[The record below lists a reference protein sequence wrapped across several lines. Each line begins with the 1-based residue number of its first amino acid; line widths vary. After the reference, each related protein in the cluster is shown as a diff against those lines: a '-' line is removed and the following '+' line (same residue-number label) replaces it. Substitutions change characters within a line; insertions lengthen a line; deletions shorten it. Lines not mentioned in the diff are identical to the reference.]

1 MKVTVL
7 GINHKSAPASLR
19 DKFVFNQ
26 DSLTKSLN
34 EFKANLKTGVV
45 ILSTCNRTEIYSSVS
60 NDKVLREWLCKHH
73 NVKIKEINDHCYF
86 LNGSAALR
94 HAISVGA
101 GLDSMI
107 IGEPQILGQVKQAYR
122 ISENGNLLDNNLIPF
137 FSKVFE
143 LSKIIRSKTQIGT
156 NSTTIASAAVKLIT
170 KIFGAISD
178 LNILFIGAG
187 EMNELSA
194 KYFAKYFPKK
204 STIANRTLD
213 KASKLANKIN
223 GDSCLISDVEK
234 IIHQYDVVVSC
245 TGSQLPI
252 IGLGMIEEA
261 IKIRKHKPMFF
272 VDLAVPAD
280 IEKEIENL
288 DDTFLYNLDDLAMLA
303 QEGMDLRA
311 QELEKAFRLL
321 DKLLNDYLKNQNTK
335 NLPIATMVT
344 TRKRKS
350 TSTAA
355 NTKKAKAKGEELPS
369 SPDLPAAAEE
379 KEQEQLKDQDDVVA
393 EEDSPTKKLNAANVL
408 IAFSDGGTADGKVI
422 DESETKGRCV
432 SMFRDASS

>member
-34 EFKANLKTGVV
+34 EFKVNLKTGVV

-170 KIFGAISD
+170 KIFGAISG

-194 KYFAKYFPKK
+194 KYFAKYSPKK

-213 KASKLANKIN
+213 KASKLAKKIN

-303 QEGMDLRA
+303 QEGMDLRT

-321 DKLLNDYLKNQNTK
+321 SLLSP
-335 NLPIATMVT
+335 LPI
-344 TRKRKS
+344 
-350 TSTAA
+350 
-355 NTKKAKAKGEELPS
+355 
-369 SPDLPAAAEE
+369 
-379 KEQEQLKDQDDVVA
+379 
-393 EEDSPTKKLNAANVL
+393 KLFLSLARW
-408 IAFSDGGTADGKVI
+408 D
-422 DESETKGRCV
+422 C
-432 SMFRDASS
+432 

>member
-7 GINHKSAPASLR
+7 GINHKSAPTSLR

-26 DSLTKSLN
+26 DSLSKSLN
-34 EFKANLKTGVV
+34 EFKVNLKSGVV
-45 ILSTCNRTEIYSSVS
+45 ILSTCNRTEIYSSIS
-60 NDKVLREWLCKHH
+60 NDHLLREWLCKHH
-73 NVKIKEINDHCYF
+73 NVKTKDINDHYYF
-86 LNGSAALR
+86 LNGTGALR

-122 ISENGNLLDNNLIPF
+122 ISENGNLLDSNLIPF

-143 LSKIIRSKTQIGT
+143 LSKMIRTKTQIGT
-156 NSTTIASAAVKLIT
+156 NSTTIASAAVKLIS
-170 KIFGAISD
+170 KIYGAICD

-194 KYFAKYFPKK
+194 KYFTKYSPKK

-213 KASKLANKIN
+213 KASKLAKKIN
-223 GDSCLISDVEK
+223 GDACLISDIEK

-303 QEGMDLRA
+303 QEGMDLRT
-311 QELEKAFRLL
+311 QELEKAFKLL
-321 DKLLNDYLKNQNTK
+321 DKLLNDFLNDQKTKNVPLTISLKNLFDDTK
-335 NLPIATMVT
+335 SKELDKAMKDIQKGIDPKEVCEKLARNL
-344 TRKRKS
+344 
-350 TSTAA
+350 
-355 NTKKAKAKGEELPS
+355 
-369 SPDLPAAAEE
+369 
-379 KEQEQLKDQDDVVA
+379 
-393 EEDSPTKKLNAANVL
+393 TKKLLHFPTKSINEDKNNANL
-408 IAFSDGGTADGKVI
+408 IKQIYKLKD
-422 DESETKGRCV
+422 
-432 SMFRDASS
+432 

>member
-26 DSLTKSLN
+26 DSLSKSLN
-34 EFKANLKTGVV
+34 EFKVNLKSGVV
-45 ILSTCNRTEIYSSVS
+45 ILSTCNRTEIYSSIS
-60 NDKVLREWLCKHH
+60 NDLLLREWLCKHH
-73 NVKIKEINDHCYF
+73 NVKIKEIHDHCYF

-122 ISENGNLLDNNLIPF
+122 ISENRNLLDNNLMPF

-194 KYFAKYFPKK
+194 KYFAKYSPKK

-213 KASKLANKIN
+213 KASKLAKKIN

-261 IKIRKHKPMFF
+261 IKKRKHQPMFF
-272 VDLAVPAD
+272 VDLAIPAD

-288 DDTFLYNLDDLAMLA
+288 DDTFLYNLEDLANIA
-303 QEGMDLRA
+303 QEGMTMRE
-311 QELEKAFRLL
+311 QELKNAYNLL
-321 DKLLNDYLKNQNTK
+321 EDLIKSFVQNKKNENISLTIALKTYFDH
-335 NLPIATMVT
+335 I
-344 TRKRKS
+344 
-350 TSTAA
+350 
-355 NTKKAKAKGEELPS
+355 KKMS
-369 SPDLPAAAEE
+369 
-379 KEQEQLKDQDDVVA
+379 
-393 EEDSPTKKLNAANVL
+393 
-408 IAFSDGGTADGKVI
+408 
-422 DESETKGRCV
+422 
-432 SMFRDASS
+432 